1 MSYRAH
7 LVDEDGLEA
16 GGLARDVVQR
26 VLRRLHLVRA
36 QDARREHDRQGV
48 RAHSAKRRE
57 LPPNNEYEQSII
69 RFYLNLVKKCA
80 SKYTQPSLGGQ
91 TL

>member
-1 MSYRAH
+1 MEGTDGSH

-36 QDARREHDRQGV
+36 QDARREHYRQRV
-48 RAHSAKRRE
+48 RTHPATPH
-57 LPPNNEYEQSII
+57 
-69 RFYLNLVKKCA
+69 
-80 SKYTQPSLGGQ
+80 T
-91 TL
+91 